1 MAWVRIQKEFFVML
15 IKQRRKRAVTFT
27 LFMPSRPAILVCPFG
42 WTSGRKYSLKKSRK
56 HVSVLPI
63 CNEELGPRRQCGS
76 LSALSRTLC
85 LKLLADSM
93 RMS

>member
-1 MAWVRIQKEFFVML
+1 
-15 IKQRRKRAVTFT
+15 
-27 LFMPSRPAILVCPFG
+27 
-42 WTSGRKYSLKKSRK
+42 
-56 HVSVLPI
+56 LPI

-93 RMS
+93 RMC